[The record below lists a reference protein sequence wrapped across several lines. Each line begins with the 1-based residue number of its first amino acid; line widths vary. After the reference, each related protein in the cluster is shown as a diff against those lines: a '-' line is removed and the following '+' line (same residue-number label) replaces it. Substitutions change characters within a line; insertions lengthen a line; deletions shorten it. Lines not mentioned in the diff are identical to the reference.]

1 MTHIVCPVGWG
12 AGVEASHR
20 DRRTNARVDEGLMIP
35 MLFVPFAS
43 LHWRQKKTERERE
56 RCEISVSSFLSN
68 LQRSLFKSF
77 LGVQWEQRATM
88 QCVCSQSGPARA
100 QVQAGCGV
108 GFSLSRLR
116 HGGGPNMGPRNWV
129 CPKLGYKASDLSSF
143 SQFSPWSWINHESM
157 KFLVKIEFLQKR
169 AWDLTGPGSGD
180 RPLWGW
186 ADSGSFCMDLPSP
199 ANLYIFMVHY
209 PSDFLDPND
218 KLGIE
223 KYGIWTWWGLQTAWW

>member
-1 MTHIVCPVGWG
+1 MTHIVRPVGWG

-20 DRRTNARVDEGLMIP
+20 RDRRRNARVDEGLMIP
-35 MLFVPFAS
+35 MLFVLFAS

-56 RCEISVSSFLSN
+56 RERERCESN
-68 LQRSLFKSF
+68 EQRSLFKSF

-129 CPKLGYKASDLSSF
+129 CPKLKTRVQ
-143 SQFSPWSWINHESM
+143 SQRFIIILPIFPMNQSWINHESIM
-157 KFLVKIEFLQKR
+157 NQSWIYEISVKNWISSE
-169 AWDLTGPGSGD
+169 TGPEIWQVRAAEIVPSEAGLVPFGPLSVVFLGSK
-180 RPLWGW
+180 W
-186 ADSGSFCMDLPSP
+186 
-199 ANLYIFMVHY
+199 
-209 PSDFLDPND
+209 
-218 KLGIE
+218 
-223 KYGIWTWWGLQTAWW
+223 